1 MKKLFL
7 YFLLLLAFGTV
18 QAFAQCVIPIADG
31 QSYIENFESGQMDCW
46 TVETNGSATWAVMTG
61 TASNVV
67 AFQNA
72 TAGGEARLVSPTFDL
87 SGVGGASFSFGYAMM
102 ALYPPYDI
110 LTVSYR
116 TSEGDSW
123 HELGSY
129 SFSDWSGVYD
139 ETFELPDLSATYQI
153 SFLGYSNGGY
163 YIFVDDIEITGAG
176 GCARPMNLQV
186 SELTTSSA
194 QLGWS
199 TTGSEESWTIE
210 VNGNPK
216 TVETQ
221 PFVLVGLEAATDYT
235 VRVMAH
241 CGDGLISEWS
251 YPTTFKTLCE
261 PIIVTDDEPYF
272 DDFEGS
278 EDFICWYND
287 ISSGDGGW
295 VIDPGYTILNNTAF
309 FIWLNEEAI
318 LYSAPLDIT
327 AVTRPTLEF
336 KRRQPMLENRV
347 DYLYVGYRISPL
359 DPWHVIGTFDTP
371 AQDWETVV
379 IELPEA
385 SDEYQI
391 GFDGFSNDADGVYVD
406 DVRVGNYQG
415 VGMDETV
422 EMIDGQAVVYD
433 LFGRRVAVTAVRDG
447 RVDIDR
453 VDLPA
458 GVYVVRV
465 SSAHGVKNM
474 KIVKE

>member
-1 MKKLFL
+1 MKNKLL
-7 YFLLLLAFGTV
+7 ILLLLAFGTV
-18 QAFAQCVIPIADG
+18 QASAQCVIPIVDG
-31 QSYIENFESGQMDCW
+31 QSYIENFESGQMECW
-46 TVETNGSATWAVMTG
+46 TVETSGSATWAVMNG

-72 TAGGEARLVSPTFDL
+72 TAGGEARLVSPTFDM
-87 SGVGGASFSFGYAMM
+87 SGVSGASFSFGYAMM
-102 ALYPPYDI
+102 GFYPPYDV

-129 SFSDWSGVYD
+129 SFSDWSNVYD
-139 ETFELPDLSATYQI
+139 ETFELPDISATYQI

-176 GCARPMNLQV
+176 GCARPMNLLV
-186 SELTTSSA
+186 TELTMSSA

-199 TTGSEESWTIE
+199 TTGDEESWTLE
-210 VNGNPK
+210 LNGDLM
-216 TVETQ
+216 TVDTQ
-221 PFVLVGLEAATDYT
+221 PFVLEGLEAATDYT
-235 VRVMAH
+235 VRVRAN
-241 CGDGLISEWS
+241 CGGGLASEWS

-287 ISSGDGGW
+287 ISAGDGGW
-295 VIDPGYTILNNTAF
+295 VVDPGYTILNNTAF
-309 FIWLNEEAI
+309 FIWMNEEAI

-336 KRRQPMLENRV
+336 KRRQRLLDGRV
-347 DYLYVGYRISPL
+347 DYLYVGYRTSPL

-385 SDEYQI
+385 SSKYQI
-391 GFDGFSNDADGVYVD
+391 GFDGFSNNADGVYVD
-406 DVRVGNYQG
+406 DVRVGNDDG
-415 VGMDETV
+415 VGLEENV
-422 EMIDGQAVVYD
+422 EAIDGPAVVYD
-433 LFGRRVAVTAVRDG
+433 LFGRVVATTELRDG
-447 RVDIDR
+447 RVDLEGL
-453 VDLPA
+453 DLAA
-458 GVYVVRV
+458 GVYVVRI
-465 SSAHGVKNM
+465 SDERGVRTM
-474 KIVKE
+474 KIVKK